1 MKNRIAICGY
11 GKVGKALHEIFP
23 QSAIYDPPLGYKD
36 KKVVNDAEFNF
47 ICVPTPSNKNGSC
60 DTSIVEEILSWSKAD
75 INIIRSTVNVG
86 FDIGDTNIFMPEYGP
101 SDFKGHPFNNLGD
114 VGWAILGGDVDV
126 AKRVAE
132 LLRTALYKLKIF
144 YTDPTTAQ
152 MTKLVENAFLYNK
165 VIFFQQIYDLCEK
178 YKINFDEMRLYLTED
193 PRINE
198 DHTYVYPNRRKIEGH
213 CLPKDM
219 KNLIHTFN
227 DAGLDPKLFKMLEEV
242 NEDLV

>member
-11 GKVGKALHEIFP
+11 GKVGKSLHLIFP
-23 QSAIYDPPLGYKD
+23 QAEVYDPHLGFRNKD
-36 KKVVNDAEFNF
+36 IVNNAEFNF

-60 DTSIVEEILSWSKAD
+60 YTSIVEEILSWSKAD
-75 INIIRSTVNVG
+75 INIIRSTVSVG
-86 FDIGDTNIFMPEYGP
+86 FDIGDNNIFMPEYGP
-101 SDFKGHPFNNLGD
+101 SDFKGHPFNKLEN
-114 VGWAILGGDVDV
+114 VGWAVLGGDVDI

-152 MTKLVENAFLYNK
+152 MTKLVENAFLYTK
-165 VIFFQQIYDLCEK
+165 VTFFNQIYDLCEK
-178 YKINFDEMRLYLTED
+178 YGINFDEMRLYLTED

-198 DHTYVYPNRRKIEGH
+198 DHTYVYPNRRKVGGH

-219 KNLIHTFN
+219 KNLISTFD
-227 DAGLDPKLFKMLEEV
+227 DAGLDPKFFKMLEDV
-242 NEDLV
+242 NETN